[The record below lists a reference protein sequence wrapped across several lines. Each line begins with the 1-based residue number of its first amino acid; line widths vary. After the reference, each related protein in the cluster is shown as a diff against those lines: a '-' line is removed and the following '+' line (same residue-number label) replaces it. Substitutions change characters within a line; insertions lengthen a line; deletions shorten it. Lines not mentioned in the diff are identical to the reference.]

1 MGAGRIRRDTAWPP
15 GIVELHGVVAVDRG
29 VVRRSDHRSRSRTVS
44 ALRPRRPL
52 RYGGF
57 EVRPWTMGATVAAGV
72 AAELS
77 ESPHLGGGAVAAS
90 VFSRNHRTGT
100 IQLLRCYGA
109 ESAALLWALAAAR
122 RRPVRSQRAG
132 LRRPARGRRTQRETE
147 RYSDRCG
154 RRQHGHTTAV
164 AVYGPGA
171 IVLARNRTLTH
182 RGSCED

>member
-15 GIVELHGVVAVDRG
+15 GIVELHGVVGVDRG

-77 ESPHLGGGAVAAS
+77 ASPHLGDGAVAAAI
-90 VFSRNHRTGT
+90 FSRNHPTGRV
-100 IQLLRCYGA
+100 QLLRVDRA
-109 ESAALLWALAAAR
+109 EPTALLRALAAAR
-122 RRPVRSQRAG
+122 RRPLRSQRAG
-132 LRRPARGRRTQRETE
+132 LRRPARRRRTQRETE
-147 RYSDRCG
+147 RYSDRC
-154 RRQHGHTTAV
+154 RR
-164 AVYGPGA
+164 
-171 IVLARNRTLTH
+171 
-182 RGSCED
+182 